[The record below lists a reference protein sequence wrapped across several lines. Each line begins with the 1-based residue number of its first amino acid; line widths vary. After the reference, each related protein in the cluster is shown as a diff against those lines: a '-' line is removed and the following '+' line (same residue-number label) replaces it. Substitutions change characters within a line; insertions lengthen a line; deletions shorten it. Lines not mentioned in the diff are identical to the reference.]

1 MTKPQ
6 SISLLYQKWQ
16 GKLVFNNRN
25 GRILWNMKVYR
36 LLVLVTTW
44 LGFESI
50 HGVIKA
56 KDVEPSTQKAYRKAL
71 AYTWIKAASKK
82 DELINLPKKDDYFGQ
97 LVLMPLLTDIV
108 LRAEEKVVI
117 WCLFPAE
124 QVLVLTVLQLVGID
138 AKILSAD
145 LSVSEREHLVQ
156 AFTTDPERVMVLVCS
171 YNVSSTGLNLQKL
184 CRNVVIFSPPTSK
197 ASQDQAIG
205 RVKRLGQTHV
215 VHVYEIRVRD
225 SFNIRQVITNI
236 TKAVPAL
243 VADLNSRIFHIEE
256 ADMGGTIDLGEW
268 AKLPNGRLV
277 KRGEQEENDIPDDMW
292 LQGDYVVTE
301 ILRTM
306 QGELIPVDA

>member
-1 MTKPQ
+1 
-6 SISLLYQKWQ
+6 
-16 GKLVFNNRN
+16 
-25 GRILWNMKVYR
+25 MKVYR

-97 LVLMPLLTDIV
+97 LVCLLEESPRLQVLMPLLTDIV

-124 QVLVLTVLQLVGID
+124 QVLVLPVPQLVGI
-138 AKILSAD
+138 SAD
-145 LSVSEREHLVQ
+145 PSVSEREHLVQ

-225 SFNIRQVITNI
+225 SFNIRQVISNI

-243 VADLNSRIFHIEE
+243 VADLNSRAFHIEE

-268 AKLPNGRLV
+268 GKLPNGRLV
-277 KRGEQEENDIPDDMW
+277 KRGGQEENDIPDDMW